1 MEIAWLGHSCVRL
14 RSGGTTLITDPY
26 DKSVGFAMGPQPA
39 DIVTI
44 SHDHP
49 HHAYHE
55 AVTGGPRVLRGPG
68 EYEIANFYVT
78 GMGTDRGNGEGT
90 NVNTVFTLQAEELSL
105 CHLGDLNRM
114 LSPRQLDALGHT
126 DVLFVP
132 SGGLCTIDTPRLA
145 QIVNLIGPKIV
156 VPLHYRSN
164 GVRVDLLPVEAFLD
178 DMGVDD
184 ATRVAKLNVTATS
197 LPRELSLV
205 LLERSSSVA

>member
-1 MEIAWLGHSCVRL
+1 MEIAWLGHSCVRV
-14 RSGGTTLITDPY
+14 RSGGTTLIADPY
-26 DKSVGFAMGPQPA
+26 GKSVGLTMGPQRA

-49 HHAYHE
+49 HHSHRE

-68 EYEIANFYVT
+68 EYEIANFYIT
-78 GMGTDRGNGEGT
+78 GMGTDRGDGEGT
-90 NVNTVFTLQAEELSL
+90 NVNTVFTFQAEELSL

-114 LSPRQLDALGHT
+114 LSPRQLDVLGHT

-132 SGGLCTIDTPRLA
+132 SGGFCTIDTPRLA
-145 QIVNLIGPKIV
+145 QIVNLVGPKIV
-156 VPLHYRSN
+156 VPLHYRSD
-164 GVRVDLLPVEAFLD
+164 GVRVELLPVEAFLD

-184 ATRVAKLNVTATS
+184 AKRVATLNVTATS

-205 LLERSSSVA
+205 LLERSS